1 MKSDSENTQQ
11 ISPSGDEITEM
22 YAPENQNQENVVD
35 TGSDNTPAGSES
47 SKLKPVTWSA
57 EEYIQGDKNILWY
70 IIFAVVA
77 LGLIAVDVFLIKSYT
92 FSILTVVM
100 ATAVVVYA
108 SRPPRTITYALSVN
122 QGLYI
127 EDKLYRFD
135 EFKAFGVIKDGD
147 RHSIML
153 IPVKRFSPGVSVYF
167 PEESGEL
174 IVDILG
180 SRLPM
185 ENLKLDLIDI
195 LVRKLRL

>member
-1 MKSDSENTQQ
+1 MKPDSENTQPNL
-11 ISPSGDEITEM
+11 SNNDEITEM
-22 YAPENQNQENVVD
+22 YEPQNQNEVSSTDFQGND
-35 TGSDNTPAGSES
+35 SPKTDSS
-47 SKLKPVTWSA
+47 SKLEPVTWTA
-57 EEYIQGDKNILWY
+57 EEYIQGDKNVLWY

-77 LGLIAVDVFLIKSYT
+77 LGLIAIDVFFIKSYT

-108 SRPPRTITYALSVN
+108 SRPARTINYALSVN

-185 ENLKLDLIDI
+185 ENLKLDMIDI